1 MGSKN
6 WQLMEI
12 SLRIKD
18 DPEASLLLEQFLNAC
33 FDSVPP
39 PDWAP
44 TTAVTLNPQA
54 NADRISTAL
63 DRLNAYLKDHAI
75 LPKGIHPPGNIRLND
90 WAEDITMQILTNGA
104 Y

>member
-1 MGSKN
+1 
-6 WQLMEI
+6 MEI

-18 DPEASLLLEQFLNAC
+18 DPEAGQLLDQFLDAC

-44 TTAVTLNPQA
+44 APAVARDPEA
-54 NADRISTAL
+54 NADRIAAAL
-63 DRLNAYLKDHAI
+63 DQFNAYLKRHAI
-75 LPKGIHPPGNIRLND
+75 LPEGLQPPRPIGLNT
-90 WAEDITMQILTNGA
+90 WAEEITMRVLTNGA